1 MSAIALGIILLLGW
15 TVWQNARVFEPIDS
29 VIRSTVMLDGEY
41 SIDGGE
47 WRPID
52 NDQPI
57 NEHFHKAVFKGKW
70 TKNIK
75 SFRVMYVIAKNV
87 WYSIYDSKGE
97 LVDRYDLRAEE
108 PVADS
113 PYVGERLLNTP
124 GYYVLSEYL
133 EFESEY
139 EADEEFTQKLQKLMD
154 EAPDD
159 RTRDEIQKLMKKL

>member
-1 MSAIALGIILLLGW
+1 MKRYKGSIWMSAIALGIILLLGW
-15 TVWQNARVFEPIDS
+15 TVWQNAGVFEPIDS

-52 NDQPI
+52 NNQPI

-87 WYSIYDSKGE
+87 WYSIYVEHTGI
-97 LVDRYDLRAEE
+97 LCV
-108 PVADS
+108 
-113 PYVGERLLNTP
+113 VGIP
-124 GYYVLSEYL
+124 GV
-133 EFESEY
+133 
-139 EADEEFTQKLQKLMD
+139 
-154 EAPDD
+154 
-159 RTRDEIQKLMKKL
+159 